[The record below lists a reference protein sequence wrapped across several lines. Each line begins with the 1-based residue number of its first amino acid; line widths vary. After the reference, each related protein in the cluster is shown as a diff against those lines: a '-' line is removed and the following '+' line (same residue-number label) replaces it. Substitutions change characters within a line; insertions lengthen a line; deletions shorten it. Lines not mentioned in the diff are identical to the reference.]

1 MNHVLLLFL
10 GRMARRQGSTK
21 IFCNFAK
28 GFVHILKSKTNMAHF
43 SFVPES
49 KCIFMVLGIY
59 NFDCMYFVSNSSLA
73 QMTKPT

>member
-1 MNHVLLLFL
+1 MFL
-10 GRMARRQGSTK
+10 GRMARRQGSTE

-49 KCIFMVLGIY
+49 KRINYGTWDI
-59 NFDCMYFVSNSSLA
+59 
-73 QMTKPT
+73 